1 MPFRCCL
8 VTDRARLGPGWAAA
22 LPELVARA
30 AAAGV
35 DLVQVRERGLEAR
48 ELGALVARCRRAI
61 DGSGTRLLVSD
72 RLDIALA
79 EGAHGVHLPS
89 GGLTPAEVRMHAA
102 PGFLI
107 GRSVHSVAEAARVT
121 ADGGADFLVFG
132 TVFPS
137 HSKLGIEPA
146 GLAQVAATV
155 AATHLP
161 VLAIGGIAEA
171 TLGGVAGTGA
181 AGVAAIGFLTVES
194 VEEMRRRVRLVRK
207 AFDTL
212 SPQVP

>member
-8 VTDRARLGPGWAAA
+8 VTDRARLGPAWPTA

-30 AAAGV
+30 AGAGV
-35 DLVQVRERGLEAR
+35 DLVQVRERDLEAR
-48 ELGALVARCRRAI
+48 VLGALVASCLRAI
-61 DGSGTRLLVSD
+61 GGSGTRLLVND
-72 RLDIALA
+72 RLDVALA

-89 GGLTPAEVRMHAA
+89 WGLAPAEVRAHAG

-107 GRSVHSVAEAARVT
+107 GRSVHSVAEAATVT
-121 ADGGADFLVFG
+121 AEGGADFLVFG

-137 HSKLGIEPA
+137 ASKPGVAPA
-146 GLAQVAATV
+146 GLAQVPAVAAATD
-155 AATHLP
+155 LP
-161 VLAIGGIAEA
+161 VLAIGGITEA
-171 TLGGVAGTGA
+171 TLGGLTGTGA

-194 VEEMRRRVRLVRK
+194 LEEMRRRVRLVRK

-212 SPQVP
+212 GRQVP

>member
-1 MPFRCCL
+1 MPLRCCL
-8 VTDRARLGPGWAAA
+8 VTDRARLGPGWAEA
-22 LPELVARA
+22 LPGLVARA

-35 DLVQVRERGLEAR
+35 DLIQIRERGLEAR

-61 DGSGTRLLVSD
+61 DGSVTRLLVND
-72 RLDIALA
+72 RFDIALA

-89 GGLTPAEVRMHAA
+89 GGLAPAAVRARAA

-107 GRSVHSVAEAARVT
+107 GRSVHGVGEAARVT
-121 ADGGADFLVFG
+121 DEGGADFLVFG

-137 HSKLGIEPA
+137 ASKPGVEPA
-146 GLAQVAATV
+146 GLTQLAATA

-161 VLAIGGIAEA
+161 VLAIGGIVKG
-171 TLGGVAGTGA
+171 TLSGLAAAGA

-194 VEEMRRRVRLVRK
+194 VEEMHRRVHLIRE

-212 SPQVP
+212 WPKRP

>member
-1 MPFRCCL
+1 MQLRCCL
-8 VTDRARLGPGWAAA
+8 VTDRARLGPGWPSA
-22 LPELVARA
+22 LPDLVARA

-61 DGSGTRLLVSD
+61 DGSGTRLLVND

-79 EGAHGVHLPS
+79 EGAHGVHLPT
-89 GGLTPAEVRMHAA
+89 GGLPPAAVRAHAG

-107 GRSVHSVAEAARVT
+107 GRSVHSAEEAASVT
-121 ADGGADFLVFG
+121 AEGGADFLVFG

-137 HSKLGIEPA
+137 HSKPGVEPA
-146 GLAQVAATV
+146 GLARVAATA

-161 VLAIGGIAEA
+161 VLAIGGITEA
-171 TLGGVAGTGA
+171 TLGGLAGSGA

-194 VEEMRRRVRLVRK
+194 VEEMCRRVRLVRK

-212 SPQVP
+212 GHQVP

>member
-1 MPFRCCL
+1 M
-8 VTDRARLGPGWAAA
+8 A
-22 LPELVARA
+22 LPDLVARA

-48 ELGALVARCRRAI
+48 ELGALVARCRLAVE
-61 DGSGTRLLVSD
+61 GSGARLLVND

-89 GGLTPAEVRMHAA
+89 GGLAPAAVRVRAG

-107 GRSVHSVAEAARVT
+107 GRSVHSVEEAVGVT
-121 ADGGADFLVFG
+121 AEGGPDFLVFG

-137 HSKLGIEPA
+137 RSKPGVEPA
-146 GLAQVAATV
+146 GLAQLSATV
-155 AATHLP
+155 AATGLP
-161 VLAIGGIAEA
+161 VLAIGGITEA
-171 TLGGVAGTGA
+171 TLRDVAGTGA
-181 AGVAAIGFLTVES
+181 AGVAAIGFLTGES
-194 VEEMRRRVRLVRK
+194 VEELCRRVHLVRK

-212 SPQVP
+212 WPQVP